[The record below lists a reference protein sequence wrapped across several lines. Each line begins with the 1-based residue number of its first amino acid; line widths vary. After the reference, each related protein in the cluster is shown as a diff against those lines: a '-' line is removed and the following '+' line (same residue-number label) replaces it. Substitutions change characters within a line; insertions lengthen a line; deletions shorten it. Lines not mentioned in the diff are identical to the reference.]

1 MARGAVKIAVS
12 VPPDLFRA
20 VETARKH
27 ARQNRSAAVQE
38 ALRQWLKSRAQ
49 AELVRQYEAGYRQ
62 RPEHRREVE
71 AAMRAAVDLFQ
82 DEDEW

>member
-12 VPPDLFRA
+12 IPPDLFRS
-20 VETARKH
+20 VETARKR

-49 AELVRQYEAGYRQ
+49 AELVREYEAGYRK
-62 RPEHRREVE
+62 RPEGPGEIA
-71 AAMRAAVDLFQ
+71 AAMRAAVDLFR